1 MLTPH
6 PTLLRRL
13 VDEYEALMARTAS
26 GEVHGRS
33 DVRAT
38 DLAYTLCVSTGT
50 RDVGHALERAR
61 QMLTASLDEVPAR
74 YTAAPGGR
82 ARPGG
87 PLPRGGGEV
96 GTARLWGY
104 NP

>member
-1 MLTPH
+1 MPMPH

-13 VDEYEALMARTAS
+13 ADEYEALMARTAS
-26 GEVHGRS
+26 GEVHGRR

-61 QMLTASLDEVPAR
+61 QMVTASLDEVPAR
-74 YTAAPGGR
+74 RTAA
-82 ARPGG
+82 A
-87 PLPRGGGEV
+87 V
-96 GTARLWGY
+96 
-104 NP
+104 